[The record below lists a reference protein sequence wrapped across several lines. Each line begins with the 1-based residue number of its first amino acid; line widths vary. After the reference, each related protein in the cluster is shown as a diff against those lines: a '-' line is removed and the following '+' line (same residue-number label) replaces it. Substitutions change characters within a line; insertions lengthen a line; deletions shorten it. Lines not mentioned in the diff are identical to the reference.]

1 MAHLDALNE
10 VHDRMGI
17 ELCET
22 RPGAGFRFADGSM
35 VGPAA
40 KRSELAHEQDGAQY
54 ERGGR
59 VRHPIPE
66 EIPMT
71 EKPKFTHTQPGGFV
85 EEDERAEDGMENDS
99 LGTIDIADSTGT
111 DEKKE
116 TGDAKDQNQA
126 TRED

>member
-10 VHDRMGI
+10 VHHRMGI
-17 ELCET
+17 EPCET
-22 RPGAGFRFADGSM
+22 W
-35 VGPAA
+35 
-40 KRSELAHEQDGAQY
+40 AQY
-54 ERGGR
+54 EREGR
-59 VRHPIPE
+59 VRHPIPR

-71 EKPKFTHTQPGGFV
+71 EKLKATHTQPGGFV
-85 EEDERAEDGMENDS
+85 EEDESASDGVENDS

-116 TGDAKDQNQA
+116 TGDAKDQNKP